1 MKTIDI
7 ITGLNTYLKTEN
19 KSIIEELL
27 NKLDVQYREEE
38 MRAQGGNTAL
48 KRLRIANKILK
59 QNRKDEIRTA
69 LHKCFTTKI
78 ERVVLSRI

>member
-7 ITGLNTYLKTEN
+7 ITGLNTYLKTGS

-38 MRAQGGNTAL
+38 MKARGW
-48 KRLRIANKILK
+48 
-59 QNRKDEIRTA
+59 
-69 LHKCFTTKI
+69 KCGIKAA
-78 ERVVLSRI
+78 